1 MIENLAT
8 LLNNNKI
15 MWGVTMLLL
24 NVGGKYIVADLGKF
38 QEKVLTNEYFKK
50 VILFSL
56 FFVAT
61 RDILIA
67 FLLTVLYTLIVNG
80 MLNEKQKFSIVPN
93 KYKEPY
99 INDYKLHAYNE
110 NIKMLNKNKHEAF
123 TQRPNHQ

>member
-1 MIENLAT
+1 MIVENFLAV
-8 LLNNNKI
+8 LNNNKI

-24 NVGGKYIVADLGKF
+24 NLGGKYIVADLGKF
-38 QEKVLTNEYFKK
+38 QEKMLANEYFKK

-80 MLNEKQKFSIVPN
+80 ILHEKQKFSIVPN
-93 KYKEPY
+93 KYKEAY
-99 INDYKLHAYNE
+99 INDHKVDAYLQ
-110 NIKMLNKNKHEAF
+110 NIKILNKNKDETF
-123 TQRPNHQ
+123 TKR

>member
-1 MIENLAT
+1 MIENFLA

-24 NVGGKYIVADLGKF
+24 NIGGKYIISDLGKF
-38 QEKVLTNEYFKK
+38 HEKMLANEYVKK

-67 FLLTVLYTLIVNG
+67 FLLTILYTLIVNG
-80 MLNEKQKFSIVPN
+80 ILNEKQKFSIVPN
-93 KYKEPY
+93 KYKEEF
-99 INDYKLHAYNE
+99 NE
-110 NIKMLNKNKHEAF
+110 NPVQTYIQNIKILNKIKNDQHSDVKS
-123 TQRPNHQ
+123 